1 MFKVKLIVKLKEG
14 VLDPV
19 GNAIASACKTLGFD
33 NVKEVHTGKYI
44 EFLIDAE
51 NEDKVKEEIEKLVQS
66 FLVNPIIENYSILE
80 IKKV

>member
-1 MFKVKLIVKLKEG
+1 MFKVKLIAKLKEG

-33 NVKEVHTGKYI
+33 NVKEVHTGKYV

-51 NEDKVKEEIEKLVQS
+51 NEEKVKEEIEKLAQD
-66 FLVNPIIENYSILE
+66 FLVNPIIEDYFILE
-80 IKKV
+80 IKKL

>member
-1 MFKVKLIVKLKEG
+1 MFKVKLIVKLKKG

>member
-51 NEDKVKEEIEKLVQS
+51 NEDKVKEEIEKLVQN